1 MQSRPL
7 AVIPSWFRQ
16 TPAFERSRLTILLLA
31 CIPALLLFPILAKD
45 AAPAP
50 APAPA
55 GKSASTVGVAK
66 ISITPDY
73 PVRLSGY
80 GSRRTEHEGVEQPI
94 FAKALAFGTDA
105 EGPSLLLTVDN
116 CGVPASIRDELVKRL
131 AAKTKVIDARLA
143 LCSSHT
149 HCAPMLVGILPNLF
163 SIDVPPEHWAKVER
177 YTRELTDKLEQVALA
192 ALADR
197 QPGSLAWAAGHVS
210 FAHNRRGYVFRPE
223 DHSLP
228 VLRVTDA
235 GGKVRAILTSYAC
248 HCTTQGFNRIHGD
261 WAGCAQEEIEKAF
274 PGAIALTA
282 IGCGADQNP
291 NPRGT
296 YEHAREY
303 GTALAAEATRIA
315 NGPMRPLKGRLECR
329 TKPIELPFDTLPT
342 REEWEAKAKD
352 KSGTVA
358 YHAKKYLA
366 RLDRGEPIP
375 ARLPYL
381 VQVWNF
387 GDDLAMVFLPG
398 EVVVDY
404 SLRLKRD
411 FDSERL
417 WVNGYSNDVP
427 CYIPSERVLREG
439 GYEGAGAMLYYDRP
453 TRFAPGLEDRIVG
466 AVHELMPPKFAV
478 QPKPQ

>member
-1 MQSRPL
+1 MFVR
-7 AVIPSWFRQ
+7 I
-16 TPAFERSRLTILLLA
+16 
-31 CIPALLLFPILAKD
+31 ALLLLFSSAAWAKD
-45 AAPAP
+45 AEPNRA
-50 APAPA
+50 
-55 GKSASTVGVAK
+55 SARKAAIAAETPFVVGVAK
-66 ISITPDY
+66 VDITPDY

-80 GSRRTEHEGVEQPI
+80 GSRRMEHEGIEQRI
-94 FAKALAFGTDA
+94 VAKALAFGADA
-105 EGPSLLLTVDN
+105 DAPAMLITVDN

-131 AAKTKVIDARLA
+131 AIKTRVLDARVA

-149 HCAPMLVGILPNLF
+149 HCAPMLVGVLPNLF
-163 SIDVPPEHWAKVER
+163 STDIPPEHWTQIER

-197 QPGSLAWAAGHVS
+197 KPAVLAWGAGHVS
-210 FAHNRRGYVFRPE
+210 FAHNRRALFFRPE

-235 GGKVRAILTSYAC
+235 SGTVRAVLTSYAC
-248 HCTTQGFNRIHGD
+248 HCTTQGFNRVHGD
-261 WAGCAQEEIEKAF
+261 WAGCAQEELEKTF

-282 IGCGADQNP
+282 IGCGGDQNP

-296 YEHAREY
+296 YEYAREY
-303 GTALAAEATRIA
+303 GAALATEATRIA
-315 NGPMRPLKGRLECR
+315 NAPLKALGGKLECR
-329 TKPIELPFDTLPT
+329 TKQIELPFDPLPT

-352 KSGTVA
+352 KSASVA
-358 YHAKKYLA
+358 YHAKKNIE
-366 RLDRGEPIP
+366 RLDRGEKLPS
-375 ARLPYL
+375 RLPYL

-387 GDDLAMVFLPG
+387 GGDLAMIFLPG

-404 SLRLKRD
+404 SLRLKRE
-411 FDSERL
+411 FDSQRV

-453 TRFAPGLEDRIVG
+453 TRFAPGLEDLIVG
-466 AVHELMPPKFAV
+466 AVTELMPAGFSV
-478 QPKPQ
+478 QAKPR